1 MGTLSEYPHMPIAS
15 TRFRTALSRP
25 WVLASLAALLSA
37 AVLLAGSAGLAL
49 QQARQIESQRMNA
62 QGERFLIRLEQLFG
76 QLRSGLDHLEHQP
89 LRRCSP
95 ELVGRLREVISGNR
109 FIYEA
114 AYVGDAR
121 PCSSWPRKKLVNETR
136 APDIR
141 GPTYDYWLNTSA
153 QPDDNLAALV
163 LGRGDF
169 RVSTSR
175 GHLTDVVDLP
185 PGGSLLVVLDN
196 ATRAIPVLGPAQP
209 WPVSGWATGGSEP
222 LMTTPTHLIYR
233 MATQSPEYQLVLITP
248 RTGLRQEI
256 TGAWWLLVPVSLL
269 LSLCMGALVF
279 QLLRQRKSLGA
290 ELTGALRR
298 GELKVLYQPI
308 FNLGTRQC
316 VGAEALVRWHR
327 PDGTL
332 TSPDLFIPL
341 AENTGQIRQITDFVL
356 QQTLEQLGPL
366 LRANPQ
372 LYISVN
378 LAACDV
384 MSARIERIT
393 ARLLALHKVAARQI
407 AFEVT
412 ERGLIDVV
420 VASNY
425 LQTLRD
431 RGHQVLI
438 DDFGTGYCSL
448 AYLQT
453 LPVDCLKID
462 KAFVDALGHDAA
474 SSGVAPH
481 IIRMAHALR
490 LKVIAEGIEFE
501 SQAALL
507 NSEGVMYG
515 QGWLFARP
523 LTSGTFVELVT
534 GGRRSAARRKDDVA

>member
-1 MGTLSEYPHMPIAS
+1 MSM
-15 TRFRTALSRP
+15 TAARNVIYRP
-25 WVLASLAALLSA
+25 WLLALLAALLSA
-37 AVLLAGSAGLAL
+37 ALLLCGSFGLAMH
-49 QQARQIESQRMNA
+49 QARQDESEQMNA
-62 QGERFLIRLEQLFG
+62 QGERFLARLEQLFG
-76 QLRSGLDHLEHQP
+76 QLREGLDQLEAQP
-89 LRRCSP
+89 LRSCGP
-95 ELVGRLREVISGNR
+95 EMEALLRQVSLSYR

-114 AYVGDAR
+114 SFVGGSQ
-121 PCSSWPRKKLVNETR
+121 PCSSWARQNLGDHLR

-153 QPDDNLAALV
+153 QPDDNLAALM

-185 PGGSLLVVLDN
+185 AGGSLLVILDN
-196 ATRAIPVLGPAQP
+196 GTRAVPVLGPAQI
-209 WPVSGWATGGSEP
+209 WPPTPDWSPATVQT
-222 LMTTPTHLIYR
+222 LVTTPTQLIYR
-233 MATQSPEYQLVLITP
+233 MPTQSPEYQLVLITP
-248 RTGLRQEI
+248 RTGLQQQMY
-256 TGAWWLLVPVSLL
+256 GAWWLLIPASFLVALCIGGLVLQL
-269 LSLCMGALVF
+269 VRQRLSLG
-279 QLLRQRKSLGA
+279 G
-290 ELTGALRR
+290 ELQGALRR
-298 GELKVLYQPI
+298 GELQVLYQPI
-308 FNLGTRQC
+308 FDLNSRRC
-316 VGAEALVRWHR
+316 VGAEALVRWLR
-327 PDGTL
+327 PDGSL

-356 QQTLEQLGPL
+356 QRLLEQLGQL

-384 MSARIERIT
+384 MESRIGRVT
-393 ARLLALHKVAARQI
+393 AKLLALHRVAARQI

-420 VASNY
+420 VARNH
-425 LQTLRD
+425 LQALRD
-431 RGHQVLI
+431 VGHQVLI

-462 KAFVDALGHDAA
+462 KAFIDALGHDAA

-481 IIRMAHALR
+481 IIRMAHALQLR
-490 LKVIAEGIEFE
+490 VIAEGIELE
-501 SQAALL
+501 AQALL
-507 NSEGVMYG
+507 LSSEGVNYG

-523 LTSGTFVELVT
+523 LSAAKLTELVT
-534 GGRRSAARRKDDVA
+534 GGRRMLSRRNDDEA

>member
-1 MGTLSEYPHMPIAS
+1 MLIAQ
-15 TRFRTALSRP
+15 TRFRIHFSHPWLLAL
-25 WVLASLAALLSA
+25 LAALLSA
-37 AVLLAGSAGLAL
+37 AVFLFGSFGLAMH
-49 QQARQIESQRMNA
+49 QARQNESLQMNA
-62 QGERFLIRLEQLFG
+62 QGERFLVRLEQLFG
-76 QLRSGLDHLEHQP
+76 QLRAGLDQLEQQP

-95 ELVGRLREVISGNR
+95 EMVGRLREVISSNR

-121 PCSSWPRKKLVNETR
+121 TCSSWPRPRVLRELR
-136 APDIR
+136 EPDIR
-141 GPTYDYWLNTSA
+141 GPTYDYWLNTST

-163 LGRGDF
+163 MGRGDF

-185 PGGSLLVVLDN
+185 AGGSLLVVLDN
-196 ATRAIPVLGPAQP
+196 GTRAIPVLGPAQA
-209 WPVSGWATGGSEP
+209 WLPVESWSPDNATT
-222 LMTTPTHLIYR
+222 LITTANQLIYR
-233 MATQSPEYQLVLITP
+233 MPTQSPEYQLVLITP
-248 RTGLRQEI
+248 RTDLQVKI
-256 TGAWWLLVPVSLL
+256 TGAWWLLVPASLL
-269 LSLCMGALVF
+269 MSLCIAALVL
-279 QLLRQRKSLGA
+279 QLMQQRKSLGA
-290 ELTGALRR
+290 ELSGALRR

-308 FNLGTRQC
+308 FNLETGLC
-316 VGAEALVRWHR
+316 AGAEALVRWRR

-356 QQTLEQLGPL
+356 QQSLEKLGPL
-366 LRANPQ
+366 LRANPH
-372 LYISVN
+372 LYVSVN

-384 MSARIERIT
+384 IAPRIGRVT

-420 VASNY
+420 VARNH
-425 LQTLRD
+425 LQMLRD
-431 RGHQVLI
+431 RGHQILI

-462 KAFVDALGHDAA
+462 KAFIDALGHDAA

-481 IIRMAHALR
+481 IIRMAHALQLR
-490 LKVIAEGIEFE
+490 VIAEGIEFE
-501 SQAALL
+501 SQAHLL
-507 NSEGVMYG
+507 KSEGVVYG

-523 LTSGTFVELVT
+523 LTATRFCELVT
-534 GGRRSAARRKDDVA
+534 GGRRGAGRRKDDVA

>member
-1 MGTLSEYPHMPIAS
+1 MLMATDPLRSLFY
-15 TRFRTALSRP
+15 RP
-25 WVLASLAALLSA
+25 WLLAVLAAVLSA
-37 AVLLAGSAGLAL
+37 ALLLAGSFGWAVH
-49 QQARQIESQRMNA
+49 QARQQESAQMNA
-62 QGERFLIRLEQLFG
+62 QGERFLARLEQLFG
-76 QLRSGLDHLEHQP
+76 QLRTGLDQLEAQP
-89 LRRCSP
+89 LRDCSP
-95 ELVGRLREVISGNR
+95 EMVDRLREVNARFR

-114 AYVGDAR
+114 AFVTRDHV
-121 PCSSWPRKKLVNETR
+121 CSSWTRQSMIGKLR

-141 GPTYDYWLNTSA
+141 GPTYDYWLNTST
-153 QPDDNLAALV
+153 QPDDNLASLM

-185 PGGSLLVVLDN
+185 PGGSLVVVLDSGTK
-196 ATRAIPVLGPAQP
+196 AVPVLGPTQV
-209 WPVSGWATGGSEP
+209 WPPTENWSPTSVET
-222 LMTTPTHLIYR
+222 LITTEDQLIYR
-233 MATQSPEYQLVLITP
+233 MPTQSPEYQLVLITP
-248 RTGLRQEI
+248 RSGLQQKVA
-256 TGAWWLLVPVSLL
+256 GAWWLLVPASVLMA
-269 LSLCMGALVF
+269 LCIGALVL
-279 QLLRQRKSLGA
+279 QRIRQRLSLGG
-290 ELTGALRR
+290 ELHGALRR

-308 FNLGTRQC
+308 FDLNTRLC
-316 VGAEALVRWHR
+316 VGAEALVRWRR

-356 QQTLEQLGPL
+356 QQLLEQLGQL
-366 LRANPQ
+366 LRANPH

-384 MSARIERIT
+384 MAPRIGRVT
-393 ARLLALHKVAARQI
+393 ARLLAVHRVAPRQI

-420 VASNY
+420 VARNH
-425 LQTLRD
+425 LQALRD
-431 RGHQVLI
+431 KGHQVLI

-462 KAFVDALGHDAA
+462 KAFIDALGHDAA

-481 IIRMAHALR
+481 IIRMAHALQLR
-490 LKVIAEGIEFE
+490 VIAEGIEFE
-501 SQAALL
+501 SQALL
-507 NSEGVMYG
+507 LKSEGVIYG

-523 LTSGTFVELVT
+523 LSAAKFTELVT
-534 GGRRSAARRKDDVA
+534 GGRRSVGRRTDDVA